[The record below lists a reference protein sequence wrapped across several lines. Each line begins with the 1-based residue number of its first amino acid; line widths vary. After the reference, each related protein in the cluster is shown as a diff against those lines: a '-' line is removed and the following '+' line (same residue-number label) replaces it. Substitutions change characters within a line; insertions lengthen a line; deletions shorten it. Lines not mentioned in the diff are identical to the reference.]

1 MRSLRI
7 LNKIRSPHTDHPF
20 QSKYDGDKQLISH
33 MLRILYKS
41 LEKNPTKWIVEFGVH
56 GNDGGVFLDFLI
68 RDGYSGVL
76 IEGTKS
82 GFSEV
87 EQIYKKI
94 SNRITCINA
103 YVEPT
108 GENSLDN
115 LLHST
120 SCPEIFDV
128 LLIDIDSIDYQ
139 VWESLKNYHPI
150 FVIIEF
156 NNEYG
161 PNLKRIHNVILNK
174 WLGETSFA
182 AGSSIKSIVEL
193 GRTKGYSLVTTTRNN
208 AYFVREEF
216 LHAFHLDEVNIDDL
230 FDYSLFDIRRSIL
243 SFKQL
248 VQFYCIYGYPLFIN
262 KLKKLIGKNLKK

>member
-82 GFSEV
+82 SFSDVQE
-87 EQIYKKI
+87 IYKKI

-103 YVEPT
+103 YVEPV

-115 LLHST
+115 LL
-120 SCPEIFDV
+120 
-128 LLIDIDSIDYQ
+128 
-139 VWESLKNYHPI
+139 
-150 FVIIEF
+150 
-156 NNEYG
+156 
-161 PNLKRIHNVILNK
+161 
-174 WLGETSFA
+174 
-182 AGSSIKSIVEL
+182 
-193 GRTKGYSLVTTTRNN
+193 
-208 AYFVREEF
+208 
-216 LHAFHLDEVNIDDL
+216 
-230 FDYSLFDIRRSIL
+230 
-243 SFKQL
+243 
-248 VQFYCIYGYPLFIN
+248 
-262 KLKKLIGKNLKK
+262 